1 MVTSGPTVLEA
12 SSILAASTTFP
23 VSPGDDRHVAVSLLP
38 MDSTSFMPSTETVFE
53 RQGENTM
60 VVNMGPQHPST
71 HGVLRVVCELDG
83 ETIVQCK
90 CQIGYLHT
98 GMEKEAEFQQYH
110 KCTVMTDRMDYLN
123 ANGNNLAHALAVEKL
138 LGCEIPRRGSYLRV
152 ILAELSRIASHC
164 VWLGTHALDLGAMT
178 PFFYIMQQREMIL
191 DMFEMFSGVRMMPS
205 WIVPGGLRG
214 DMPDG
219 FDKKLRQFLDEFP
232 GELQIVEN
240 LLVENPIWM
249 ERTQNVGVLTGREAL
264 ELGCSGPIA
273 RGSGVAW
280 DLRKSNPYCCYEE
293 FDFQVPIGQA
303 GDVYDRFIVR
313 IAEMKESCKILR
325 QAIEGLPEGPYNTDD
340 RKVAPPPRHEL
351 DNSMESLIHHFKLY
365 TEGFHPPV
373 GEAYAGIE
381 GSKGELGFYI
391 VSDGTNKPYRWHERP
406 SSFMNLKS
414 LEVLAVGRLI
424 ADVIAIIGSIDIVL
438 GEIDR

>member
-1 MVTSGPTVLEA
+1 MSQT
-12 SSILAASTTFP
+12 
-23 VSPGDDRHVAVSLLP
+23 
-38 MDSTSFMPSTETVFE
+38 FMPSTETVFE
-53 RQGENTM
+53 KTGENTM

-71 HGVLRVVCELDG
+71 HGVLRVICELEG
-83 ETIVQCK
+83 EVIVQCK

-98 GMEKEAEFQQYH
+98 GMEKEAEYQTYL
-110 KCTVMTDRMDYLN
+110 KSVVMTDRMDYLN
-123 ANGNNLAHALAVEKL
+123 ANGNNLALALSIEKL
-138 LGCEIPRRGSYLRV
+138 LGCEVPPRGQYLRV

-164 VWLGTHALDLGAMT
+164 VWLGTHGLDLGAMT

-214 DMPDG
+214 DMPEG
-219 FDKKLRQFLDEFP
+219 FDAKLNAFLKEFP
-232 GELQIVEN
+232 KELEVVEG
-240 LLVENPIWM
+240 LLVENPIWK
-249 ERTQNVGVLTGREAL
+249 ERTIGVGVLTAQQAL

-273 RGSGVAW
+273 RASGVEW
-280 DLRKSNPYCCYEE
+280 DLRKSNPYCSYEK
-293 FDFQVPIGQA
+293 FDFQIPVGEH
-303 GDVYDRFIVR
+303 GDVYDRFLVR

-325 QAIEGLPEGPYNTDD
+325 QALDGLPEGPWSTSD
-340 RKVAPPPRHEL
+340 RKVIPPPRSEI
-351 DNSMESLIHHFKLY
+351 DSSMESLIHHFKLW

-373 GEAYAGIE
+373 GEAYVGIE
-381 GSKGELGFYI
+381 GSKGELGFYVI
-391 VSDGTNKPYRWHERP
+391 SDGTNKPYRWHERP

-414 LEVLAVGRLI
+414 LEVMAIGRLI

>member
-1 MVTSGPTVLEA
+1 
-12 SSILAASTTFP
+12 
-23 VSPGDDRHVAVSLLP
+23 

-53 RQGENTM
+53 RQGEHTM

-83 ETIVQCK
+83 ETIVQAK

-98 GMEKEAEFQQYH
+98 GMEKEAEYQQYH

-219 FDKKLRQFLDEFP
+219 FEAKLQAFLDEFP
-232 GELQIVEN
+232 KELQIVEN

-249 ERTQNVGVLTGREAL
+249 ERTQNVGVLSTREAL

-293 FDFQVPIGQA
+293 FDFQIPIGQT

-325 QAIEGLPEGPYNTDD
+325 QAIDGLPEGDWNTSD
-340 RKVAPPPRHEL
+340 RKIAPPPRCEL

>member
-1 MVTSGPTVLEA
+1 MSDL
-12 SSILAASTTFP
+12 
-23 VSPGDDRHVAVSLLP
+23 
-38 MDSTSFMPSTETVFE
+38 SFMPSTETIFE
-53 RQGENTM
+53 RKGENTM

-83 ETIVQCK
+83 ETIVQAK

-98 GMEKEAEFQQYH
+98 GMEKEAEYQQYH
-110 KCTVMTDRMDYLN
+110 KCVVMTDRMDYLN

-191 DMFEMFSGVRMMPS
+191 DLFEMFSGVRMMPS

-219 FDKKLRQFLDEFP
+219 FELRLRDFLREFP
-232 GELQIVEN
+232 KELDVVETM
-240 LLVENPIWM
+240 LVENPIWM
-249 ERTQNVGVLTGREAL
+249 ERTQNIGILTAQETL

-273 RGSGVAW
+273 RASGVAW
-280 DLRKSNPYCCYEE
+280 DLRKSNPYSCYEE
-293 FDFQVPIGQA
+293 FDFQIPVGA
-303 GDVYDRFIVR
+303 MGDVYDRFLVR
-313 IAEMKESCKILR
+313 LAEMKESVKIIT
-325 QAIEGLPEGPYNTDD
+325 QAIDGLPEGPYNTED
-340 RKVAPPPRHEL
+340 RKIAPPPRAEI
-351 DNSMESLIHHFKLY
+351 DSSMESLIHHFKLY
-365 TEGFHPPV
+365 TEGYHPPV

-391 VSDGTNKPYRWHERP
+391 ISDGSNKPYRWHERP

-414 LEVLAVGRLI
+414 LEVLAEGRLI
-424 ADVIAIIGSIDIVL
+424 ADLIAIIGSIDIVL

>member
-1 MVTSGPTVLEA
+1 
-12 SSILAASTTFP
+12 
-23 VSPGDDRHVAVSLLP
+23 
-38 MDSTSFMPSTETVFE
+38 
-53 RQGENTM
+53 M

-71 HGVLRVVCELDG
+71 HGVLRVICELEG

-90 CQIGYLHT
+90 CEIGYLHT
-98 GMEKEAEFQQYH
+98 GMEKEAEYQQYL
-110 KCTVMTDRMDYLN
+110 KCVTMTDRMDYLN

-138 LGCEIPRRGSYLRV
+138 LGCEIPRRGQYLRV

-178 PFFYIMQQREMIL
+178 PFFYIFQQREQIL

-219 FDKKLRQFLDEFP
+219 FEQKLRTFLAEFP
-232 GELQIVEN
+232 RELETVEN
-240 LLVENPIWM
+240 MLVENPIWK
-249 ERTQNVGVLTGREAL
+249 ERTMNVGVLSAQQAL

-273 RGSGVAW
+273 RASGVAW
-280 DLRKSNPYCCYEE
+280 DLRKSNPYCSYEE
-293 FDFQVPIGQA
+293 FDFQVPVGHH
-303 GDVYDRFIVR
+303 GDVYDRFLVR
-313 IAEMKESCKILR
+313 IAEMKESCKILQ
-325 QAIEGLPEGPYNTDD
+325 QAIDGLPEGPWNTSD
-340 RKVAPPPRHEL
+340 RKVVPPPRDEI
-351 DNSMESLIHHFKLY
+351 DSSMEALIHHFKLW
-365 TEGFHPPV
+365 TEGFRPPV
-373 GEAYAGIE
+373 GEAYAAIE
-381 GSKGELGFYI
+381 GPKGELGFYI
-391 VSDGTNKPYRWHERP
+391 VSDGSNRPYRWHERP

-414 LEVLAVGRLI
+414 LEVLAIGRLL

>member
-1 MVTSGPTVLEA
+1 MSNT
-12 SSILAASTTFP
+12 
-23 VSPGDDRHVAVSLLP
+23 
-38 MDSTSFMPSTETVFE
+38 FMPSTETVFE
-53 RQGENTM
+53 RTGEHTM
-60 VVNMGPQHPST
+60 IVNMGPQHPST
-71 HGVLRVVCELDG
+71 HGVLRVICELDG
-83 ETIVQCK
+83 ETIIGCR
-90 CQIGYLHT
+90 CEIGYLHT
-98 GMEKEAEFQQYH
+98 GMEKEAEYQQYH
-110 KCTVMTDRMDYLN
+110 KCVVMTDRMDYLN

-138 LGCEIPRRGSYLRV
+138 LGIEIPKRGQYLRV
-152 ILAELSRIASHC
+152 ILAELSRVASHC

-214 DMPDG
+214 DMPEG
-219 FDKKLRQFLDEFP
+219 FELKLRNFLKEFP
-232 GELQIVEN
+232 GELATVEG

-249 ERTQNVGVLTGREAL
+249 ERTQNVGVLSAREAL

-273 RGSGVAW
+273 RASGVAW
-280 DLRKSNPYCCYEE
+280 DLRKSNPYSGYENFE
-293 FDFQVPIGQA
+293 FNVPVGEH
-303 GDVYDRFIVR
+303 GDVYDRFLVR
-313 IAEMKESCKILR
+313 IAEMKESLKILQ
-325 QAIEGLPEGPYNTDD
+325 QAIDNLPTGPWNTSD
-340 RKVAPPPRHEL
+340 RKVAPPPREEL
-351 DNSMESLIHHFKLY
+351 DTSMESLIHHFKLY
-365 TEGFHPPV
+365 TEGYATPV

-391 VSDGTNKPYRWHERP
+391 VSDGSSRPYRWHERP

-414 LEVLAVGRLI
+414 LEVLAIGRLI

>member
-1 MVTSGPTVLEA
+1 MSEL
-12 SSILAASTTFP
+12 
-23 VSPGDDRHVAVSLLP
+23 
-38 MDSTSFMPSTETVFE
+38 SFMPSTETVFE
-53 RQGENTM
+53 RKGENTM

-83 ETIVQCK
+83 ETIVQAK

-98 GMEKEAEFQQYH
+98 GMEKEAEYQQYH
-110 KCTVMTDRMDYLN
+110 KCVVMTDRMDYLN

-191 DMFEMFSGVRMMPS
+191 DLFEMFSGVRMMPS

-219 FDKKLRQFLDEFP
+219 FELRLRDFLRDFP
-232 GELQIVEN
+232 KELDVVETM
-240 LLVENPIWM
+240 LVENPIWM
-249 ERTQNVGVLTGREAL
+249 ERTQNVGILTGTQTL

-273 RGSGVAW
+273 RASGVAW

-293 FDFQVPIGQA
+293 FDFQIPVGGT
-303 GDVYDRFIVR
+303 GDVYDRFLVR
-313 IAEMKESCKILR
+313 IAEMKESAKIIT
-325 QAIEGLPEGPYNTDD
+325 QAIDGLPEGPYNTSD
-340 RKVAPPPRHEL
+340 RKIAPPPRAEI
-351 DNSMESLIHHFKLY
+351 DSSMESLIHHFKLY
-365 TEGFHPPV
+365 TEGYHPPV

-381 GSKGELGFYI
+381 GSKGELGFYVI
-391 VSDGTNKPYRWHERP
+391 SDGSNKPYRWHERP

-414 LEVLAVGRLI
+414 LEVLAEGRLI
-424 ADVIAIIGSIDIVL
+424 ADLIAIIGSIDIVL